1 MLLNDL
7 ISHLKRGSLGSH
19 LMQKAL
25 ANFFLQALFAA
36 LSFANGVILARL
48 LGTGGYGAYSNAVAW
63 ISVLAM
69 ISSFGFDILLVRNIA
84 SYKALR
90 KFDELKGLLY
100 FSGRYVFLFSILVTL
115 AFGTVAKVWLFSQ
128 AEDVIQLAMWWGMTL
143 IPFLALMSVN
153 ASILRG
159 LEHVIHARLPGVL
172 IRPGLIMLGTLAIFF
187 FYPKGVGVAPVMAVN
202 LGATLF
208 ALALGVFWQRGF
220 LPAEL
225 AGGSHKYEIRAWM
238 RSAVV
243 LLVFGG
249 VQTFYG
255 QIGTIMLGILGTA
268 AEVGLFS
275 VASRVA
281 YLLVFALVAVEIIL
295 APVIARL
302 GATGERGELQGILT
316 RTVRSAFVF
325 VLLPSLILIFLGDRV
340 LLFFGVEYAAGQ
352 KALVYLVLGQL
363 VNIAAGSG
371 AVVLFMLG
379 YESLVA
385 VTFTIVA
392 CMSVAANL
400 VVIPVYGLN
409 GAAVV
414 SAASLVMINLILSV
428 FVVRRTGLHATIL
441 GRMGRVI

>member
-1 MLLNDL
+1 MLFINWF
-7 ISHLKRGSLGSH
+7 SRLKRASLGSY
-19 LMQKAL
+19 LMRKAL
-25 ANFFLQALFAA
+25 ANFFLQGVFAA

-48 LGTGGYGAYSNAVAW
+48 LGASEYGAYSNAVAW

-84 SYKALR
+84 SYKALQ
-90 KFDELKGLLY
+90 KYDELKGLLR
-100 FSGRYVFLFSILVTL
+100 FSGRYVFIFSILVTL
-115 AFGTVAKVWLFSQ
+115 VFAYVAKVWLFSQ
-128 AEDVIQLAMWWGMTL
+128 AEYVIQLAMWWGMTL
-143 IPFLALMSVN
+143 IPFLALLNIN

-172 IRPGLIMLGTLAIFF
+172 IRPGLIMLATLLLFF
-187 FYPKGVGVAPVMAVN
+187 FYSKDIGIAPVMAVN
-202 LGATLF
+202 LGATLC
-208 ALALGVFWQRGF
+208 ALALGIFWQRGF
-220 LPAEL
+220 LPVEL
-225 AGGSHKYEIRAWM
+225 TEGSHKYEIGSWM
-238 RSAVV
+238 RSAVI

-268 AEVGLFS
+268 VDVGLFS

-302 GATGERGELQGILT
+302 GATGDRVELQSVLT
-316 RTVRSAFVF
+316 RTVRGAFLF
-325 VLLPSLILIFLGDRV
+325 VLLPSLVLIFFGDRILV
-340 LLFFGVEYAAGQ
+340 FFGVEYSAGQ
-352 KALVYLVLGQL
+352 TALVYLVLGQL

-379 YESLVA
+379 YEYLVA
-385 VTFTIVA
+385 ITFVGVA
-392 CMSVAANL
+392 LMSVAANM

-409 GAAVV
+409 GVAIV
-414 SAASLVMINLILSV
+414 SAASLVLINLILSV
-428 FVVRRTGLHATIL
+428 CVVWRTGLHATVL